1 MFVRN
6 CTVNKAERLRMSK
19 PKAGGGR
26 GGGSTDAKQQ
36 LPRDADADEVFF
48 AVHCAT
54 CSTQVGAAHVQAVDP
69 LA

>member
-1 MFVRN
+1 
-6 CTVNKAERLRMSK
+6 MSK